1 MLQRF
6 EVNVRTGVRTVI
18 DQKAY
23 KNSDDEV
30 VVLDAGEKVPKGF
43 TEFDPKVDEGK

>member
-6 EVNVRTGVRTVI
+6 EVNVRTGERTVI

-23 KNSDDEV
+23 KNDADEV
-30 VVLDAGEKVPKGF
+30 LVLDAGESAPEGF
-43 TEFDPKVDEGK
+43 KEFTPVVDEES